1 MRKEAWI
8 ISCEDLTREV
18 KSAGWTMDP
27 LNICEFNLIHQC
39 LEKNLKSVTKDKMV
53 KTNLKPK
60 IIREEMVEMKNANT
74 SRNVLLPT
82 GRELRIRMSHT
93 NYKSRLP

>member
-8 ISCEDLTREV
+8 ISCENLTREV
-18 KSAGWTMDP
+18 KGTGWKVDP
-27 LNICEFNLIHQC
+27 LNICEFNLIHQYP
-39 LEKNLKSVTKDKMV
+39 EKNLKSVAKEKMV

-74 SRNVLLPT
+74 SRNVLPLAET
-82 GRELRIRMSHT
+82 YDL
-93 NYKSRLP
+93 